1 MDPFTIMALTSAAS
15 GGIQALGNIKAR
27 REAEAAQQESQD
39 AFDALM
45 QDYESGKFDARIAQG
60 ERDLAQMTKTLAEE
74 ATQSAVERGREALSA
89 VTAGLRGGDPRS
101 AANISSVLKTV
112 GDQQQQSELAGLQ
125 TKVGAEGR
133 LADLETEAKRT
144 NEALAREMFQYGL
157 DRSALGIE
165 AARQQA
171 NDARNAQ
178 LAGIVS
184 GVQGVGQAALY
195 KGIYG
200 GDDKSVTQNT
210 GAGATGTSASSVN
223 TGIQN
228 TQVSNPVQSTTQIG
242 PNILSQM
249 TPQQLAAYNQALQ
262 QSQLQAAISGPAM
275 QSALLNLSP

>member
-1 MDPFTIMALTSAAS
+1 MDPFTIMALTSAAT
-15 GGIQALGNIKAR
+15 GGIQALGNIKAK

-45 QDYESGKFDARIAQG
+45 RDYESGKFDAQVAQS

-74 ATQSAVERGREALSA
+74 STQSAVERGREALSA

-125 TKVGAEGR
+125 AQVGAEGR
-133 LADLETEAKRT
+133 LAGLETEAQRR
-144 NEALAREMFQYGL
+144 NEALATQMFQYGL
-157 DRSALGIE
+157 DRSAAGIE
-165 AARQQA
+165 AARQQY
-171 NDARNAQ
+171 NDARNKQ
-178 LAGIVS
+178 LGGLAS
-184 GVQGVGQAALY
+184 GVQGIGQAALY

-200 GDDKSVTQNT
+200 GNNKNVTQNI

-223 TGIQN
+223 TGTQN

-249 TPQQLAAYNQALQ
+249 TPQQLANYNQALQ
-262 QSQLQAAISGPAM
+262 QSQLQAAIGGPAM
-275 QSALLNLSP
+275 QAALLNLGP

>member
-27 REAEAAQQESQD
+27 REAEAAQRESQD

-45 QDYESGKFDARIAQG
+45 QDYESGKFDAQIAQG

-74 ATQSAVERGREALSA
+74 STQSAVERGREALSA

-125 TKVGAEGR
+125 AQVGAEGR
-133 LADLETEAKRT
+133 LAGLETEAQRR
-144 NEALAREMFQYGL
+144 NEALATQMFQYGL
-157 DRSALGIE
+157 DRSAAGIE
-165 AARQQA
+165 AARQQE
-171 NDARNAQ
+171 NEARNAQ

-184 GVQGVGQAALY
+184 GVQGVGQALAY

-200 GDDKSVTQNT
+200 KKNTSPGDDKIVTENT
-210 GAGATGTSASSVN
+210 GT
-223 TGIQN
+223 QN
-228 TQVSNPVQSTTQIG
+228 TQVPNPVQSTTQIG

-249 TPQQLAAYNQALQ
+249 TPEQQTAYQIQTQGLLSIPGMQA
-262 QSQLQAAISGPAM
+262 
-275 QSALLNLSP
+275 ALLNLGP

>member
-27 REAEAAQQESQD
+27 REAEAAQRESQD

-45 QDYESGKFDARIAQG
+45 QDYESGKFDAQVAQS

-74 ATQSAVERGREALSA
+74 STQSAVERGREALSA

-101 AANISSVLKTV
+101 AANISSVLRTV

-125 TKVGAEGR
+125 AQVGAEGR
-133 LADLETEAKRT
+133 LAGLETEAQRR
-144 NEALAREMFQYGL
+144 NEALATQMFQYGL
-157 DRSALGIE
+157 DRSAAGIE
-165 AARQQA
+165 AARQQE

-184 GVQGVGQAALY
+184 GVQGIGQAALY

-200 GDDKSVTQNT
+200 GNKKGGNNKNVTQNIGSGYQYMPSAQTTQPFSYTSPLFGTIT
-210 GAGATGTSASSVN
+210 GAGTGAGVT
-223 TGIQN
+223 
-228 TQVSNPVQSTTQIG
+228 
-242 PNILSQM
+242 
-249 TPQQLAAYNQALQ
+249 TPQTNA
-262 QSQLQAAISGPAM
+262 QSQLTNQQIIDIRGY
-275 QSALLNLSP
+275 

>member
-15 GGIQALGNIKAR
+15 GGIQALGNIRAR
-27 REAEAAQQESQD
+27 REAEAAQRESQD

-45 QDYESGKFDARIAQG
+45 QDYESGKFDAQIAQG

-74 ATQSAVERGREALSA
+74 STQSAVERGREALSA

-125 TKVGAEGR
+125 AQVGAEGR
-133 LADLETEAKRT
+133 LAGLETETQRT
-144 NEALAREMFQYGL
+144 NEALAREIFGS
-157 DRSALGIE
+157 DRDRYLTSIE
-165 AARQQA
+165 AARQQE

-184 GVQGVGQAALY
+184 GVQGIGQAALY

-200 GDDKSVTQNT
+200 GGDKSVTQNT
-210 GAGATGTSASSVN
+210 GAGTTGSGYQYMPSA
-223 TGIQN
+223 Q
-228 TQVSNPVQSTTQIG
+228 TTQPFSYTSPLFGTITG
-242 PNILSQM
+242 AGTGAGVT
-249 TPQQLAAYNQALQ
+249 TPQTNA
-262 QSQLQAAISGPAM
+262 QSQLTNQQIIDIRGY
-275 QSALLNLSP
+275 